1 MGKKINKWDTLF
13 KGVEE
18 KFELLSY
25 EDCNEI
31 FKKSV
36 ENGGELVKKTS
47 VPYVQVHKNIVRER
61 NMLRLGTSHQKQR
74 CWLLVKRNG

>member
-36 ENGGELVKKTS
+36 ENGGELVKKL
-47 VPYVQVHKNIVRER
+47 VYLMYIKNIVRER